1 MRMRKKD
8 GFTLIELLVVLSIL
22 ALLVSLVGPALF
34 KFLSPAKRSV
44 AKAQIDNFSSA
55 LDAFFV
61 DNSRYPSGSE
71 GLEALRTKPPSLNKW
86 NGPYLKKEIPP
97 DPWGNPF
104 IYRSPGRNGGYEI
117 TSYGADGAE
126 GGDGENADINS
137 WENKQ

>member
-1 MRMRKKD
+1 MKKKD

-44 AKAQIDNFSSA
+44 AKAQIEEFSSA
-55 LDAFFV
+55 LDAFSV
-61 DNSRYPSGSE
+61 DNGRYPANSE

-86 NGPYLKKEIPP
+86 NGPYLKKEIPV
-97 DPWGNPF
+97 DSWGNNYV
-104 IYRSPGRNGGYEI
+104 YRSPGRNGGYEI
-117 TSYGADGAE
+117 VSYGTDGVE

-137 WENKQ
+137 WENK